1 MHQKEWI
8 RTFYFAL
15 SVGSE
20 EKVNSMTESLR
31 TDGFKLIG
39 EPRTTGDGYYEC
51 IVLGP
56 EGESNINYYLKRG
69 LKPLVK
75 DPLFNRLTNK

>member
-1 MHQKEWI
+1 MYNPEIAIKLMHQKEWI

-15 SVGSE
+15 SVGPE

-39 EPRTTGDGYYEC
+39 EPRTTGCGYYERV
-51 IVLGP
+51 VLNP
-56 EGESNINYYLKRG
+56 EWNQI
-69 LKPLVK
+69 
-75 DPLFNRLTNK
+75 